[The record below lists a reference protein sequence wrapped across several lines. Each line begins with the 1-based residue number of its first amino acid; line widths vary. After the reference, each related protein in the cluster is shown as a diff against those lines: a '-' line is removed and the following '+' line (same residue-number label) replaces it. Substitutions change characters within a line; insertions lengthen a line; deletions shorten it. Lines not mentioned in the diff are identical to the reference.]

1 MRPGWQI
8 RGENRAFS
16 MICKPRSKTSR
27 TGKQAIHLAGSA
39 VESRQRLLQRLLGT
53 GGKTRQI
60 CTCQQFC
67 VQAHIARSS
76 TPETAMS
83 RLMCISNGIEA
94 RPNTGLNLSAWRP
107 AVVSRGELMD
117 IYRLISE
124 QQAALLEKWHDYF
137 GD

>member
-1 MRPGWQI
+1 
-8 RGENRAFS
+8 
-16 MICKPRSKTSR
+16 
-27 TGKQAIHLAGSA
+27 
-39 VESRQRLLQRLLGT
+39 
-53 GGKTRQI
+53 
-60 CTCQQFC
+60 
-67 VQAHIARSS
+67 
-76 TPETAMS
+76 MS